1 MRRASDL
8 NGAEPMRRDVRILAD
23 LGTCGDPGDTQ
34 WNRGQKLDRRPGEVK
49 GEAPRAPG
57 ELSCRAAMPRQ
68 IRIAKTPA

>member
-49 GEAPRAPG
+49 GKACQGAGRAV
-57 ELSCRAAMPRQ
+57 MPR
-68 IRIAKTPA
+68 RDAPPDPDR